1 MERSAEMLVP
11 ESFTSMGQL
20 ESAVGRELGPTPWRT
35 LDQPVV
41 DAFAE
46 VTGDHNWIHV
56 DPARAAEGPFGR
68 TIAHGYFTLSLIPSF
83 GHQLFS
89 LDLEAVRL
97 NYGLNKV
104 RFPAPVPVGSR
115 IRARSSMVSV
125 ELTGDG
131 AVQVVNRVTIEVE
144 ESPKPACVADWV
156 TRFYFNAA

>member
-1 MERSAEMLVP
+1 M
-11 ESFTSMGQL
+11 
-20 ESAVGRELGPTPWRT
+20 
-35 LDQPVV
+35 V

-104 RFPAPVPVGSR
+104 RFPQPVPTGSR
-115 IRARSSMVSV
+115 IR
-125 ELTGDG
+125 G
-131 AVQVVNRVTIEVE
+131 RVAFLGLPPVAAGRQLVTRYTIEIE
-144 ESPKPACVADWV
+144 GQEKPACVAEALF
-156 TRFYFNAA
+156 RFLNPA

>member
-104 RFPAPVPVGSR
+104 RFPQPVPTGSR
-115 IRARSSMVSV
+115 IR
-125 ELTGDG
+125 G
-131 AVQVVNRVTIEVE
+131 RVAFLGLPPVAAGRQLVTRYTIEIE
-144 ESPKPACVADWV
+144 DQDKPACVAESVVLFLDS
-156 TRFYFNAA
+156 